1 MTKQGK
7 KVTALSAAAVLAASA
22 IVPVA
27 SAAPAAPAAEAATI
41 SHVVF
46 TTESGQLASL
56 PMDKYNAAL
65 SAGAITAKP
74 THVQLSDGKAYTME
88 QYNGALSASAGSV
101 EEATKLLAEKA
112 KPTTAEV
119 TEGKVSN
126 GNVVTDETPEEKV
139 NETFFYNLAA

>member
-27 SAAPAAPAAEAATI
+27 SAAPAAEAATI

-119 TEGKVSN
+119 TEGKVTN
-126 GNVVTDETPEEKV
+126 GNVVTDGIPEEKV